1 MNLLKLFERERGAMA
16 IMRTKY
22 RPIVLLTQLV
32 YNTRMHVC
40 ERERALLSLLL

>member
-1 MNLLKLFERERGAMA
+1 MNLFKLFERERERGAMGAMA

-40 ERERALLSLLL
+40 EREHC